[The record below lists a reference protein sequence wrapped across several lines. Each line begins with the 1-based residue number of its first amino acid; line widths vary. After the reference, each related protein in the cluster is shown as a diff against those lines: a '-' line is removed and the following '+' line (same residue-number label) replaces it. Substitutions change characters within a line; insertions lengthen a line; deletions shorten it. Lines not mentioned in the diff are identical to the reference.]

1 MDDFSLLSFPKTT
14 QKVTLTEGYTDLDLN
29 HRAIQNSAATHLFQ
43 VEESHI
49 ENVLPGDLLVVN
61 CSIHPRPGD
70 VLKVDI
76 EGEYQIRRLIR
87 NAGKLF
93 LVTDDNAIPPYP
105 TDETG
110 GFCCGVVTGL
120 YRSSV

>member
-1 MDDFSLLSFPKTT
+1 MDSVSLPFFSKSTPPF
-14 QKVTLTEGYTDLDLN
+14 TLAEGYINLDLN
-29 HRAIQNSAATHLFQ
+29 SRAIQNPAATHLYEA
-43 VEESHI
+43 EEDSIEHI
-49 ENVLPGDLLVVN
+49 LKGDLLIVD
-61 CSIHPRPGD
+61 CSIRPCPGD

-76 EGEYQIRRLIR
+76 EGVYKIRRLVR

-93 LVTDDNAIPPYP
+93 LVTDDHSAPPYP

-120 YRSSV
+120 YRSPL

>member
-1 MDDFSLLSFPKTT
+1 MDDFSLPSSPDNT
-14 QKVTLTEGYTDLDLN
+14 QKVSLAEGYIDLDLN
-29 HRAIQNSAATHLFQ
+29 RRAIQNPAATHLFQ
-43 VEESHI
+43 VDESHI
-49 ENVLPGDLLVVN
+49 ENVLKGDLLIVN
-61 CSIHPRPGD
+61 CSSRPRPGD

-76 EGEYQIRRLIR
+76 EGEYKIRRLIR